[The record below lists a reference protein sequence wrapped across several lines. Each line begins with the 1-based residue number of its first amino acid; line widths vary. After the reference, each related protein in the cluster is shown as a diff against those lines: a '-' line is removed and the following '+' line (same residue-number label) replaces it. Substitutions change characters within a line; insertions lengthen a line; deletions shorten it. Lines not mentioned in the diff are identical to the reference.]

1 MVASMPPATAQR
13 RAIGIIRVSQ
23 KKGRE
28 GESFVSPEDQRDRIR
43 AACERD
49 GLRLVDIYD
58 ELDVS
63 GGTRLDERPGRG
75 PAVRAVEAGETEVI
89 AAAYFDRLFR
99 SLAVQAEVVER
110 VERAGGRVL
119 AIDVGNVTNGS
130 AAQWL
135 SGTMLGAVSEYARR
149 TAAER
154 SAEAQRR
161 AVARGVIPWPKVP
174 PGYVRGE
181 DGSLLP
187 DPETAAVVADAFRMR
202 AAGESVNA
210 VRAYLRRNGV
220 ERSFHGVTSLLKS
233 RVVLGEI
240 HFGELVNLAAH
251 EPIVSPDL
259 WQAVQ
264 RVSVPRGRRANSNR
278 LLARLGVL
286 RCGTCDAR
294 MVVGTSNQ
302 SQYYIY
308 RCPPNGEC
316 ARRSTISAEMVEGI
330 VVKAVRGVLA
340 DAEGR
345 ASAQSNAREAERQLE
360 QAQANLDAAIRV
372 LADFAD
378 ESSAVERLRQLREGR
393 DDARERLERLGG
405 ASAAVTVTAA
415 DWDRLTLDERR
426 ALIRATCERVSVV
439 PGRGPNRVTVH
450 FFGE

>member
-1 MVASMPPATAQR
+1 MPSANPSQR

-28 GESFVSPEDQRDRIR
+28 GDSFVSPEDQRDRIR

-49 GLRLVDIYD
+49 GLKLTRILD
-58 ELDVS
+58 EVDVS
-63 GGTRLDERPGRG
+63 GGTRLDERPGLG
-75 PAVRAVEAGETEVI
+75 PAVQAVENGEAEVI

-119 AIDVGNVTNGS
+119 AVDVGRVTNGS

-154 SAEAQRR
+154 SGEAQRR
-161 AVARGVIPWPKVP
+161 AVERGVVPWPNVP
-174 PGYVRGE
+174 PGYFRTEEGT
-181 DGSLLP
+181 LAP
-187 DPETAAVVADAFRMR
+187 DPETASIVAEAFRMR

-210 VRAYLRRNGV
+210 VRAYLRENGV
-220 ERSFHGVTSLLKS
+220 QRSFHGMTSLLKS

-251 EPIVSPDL
+251 EPIVSRDV

-264 RVSVPRGRRANSNR
+264 RISVSRGRRAKSDR

-286 RCGTCDAR
+286 RCGTCNAR

-316 ARRSTISAEMVEGI
+316 ARRSTISAEMVEQA
-330 VVKAVRGVLA
+330 VVDAVRTALA
-340 DAEGR
+340 DVEGR
-345 ASAQSNAREAERQLE
+345 ASVESNAREAERALE
-360 QAQANLDAAIRV
+360 RAQADLDAAIRV
-372 LADFAD
+372 LADF
-378 ESSAVERLRQLREGR
+378 SAEASAMERLTQLREIR
-393 DDARERLERLGG
+393 DEAREHVEQLGG
-405 ASAAVTVTAA
+405 AGATVTVSAA
-415 DWDRLTLDERR
+415 DWDRLTRDEQRK
-426 ALIRATCERVSVV
+426 LIRATCERVRVF
-439 PGRGPNRVTVH
+439 PGRGPDRITVEL
-450 FFGE
+450 FGQ